1 MRRSSLGGARGKVDF
16 FDTLSSRVLSF
27 PVVGPCAKGKPV
39 ATDMEIDVSVIVVTY
54 NSAPC
59 IKECLGSIL
68 GQEGRRFEV
77 IVVDNAS
84 TDDTVRVV
92 RGMGAGIRLQANQEN
107 IGFGRGCNQ
116 GFGASGGRYL
126 LLFNPDARLPE
137 RDSLARL
144 CQILEQNVR
153 WGLAGTRVTESDG
166 TVECPPSASYPD
178 QHRAHC
184 DFSHLPGK
192 IAWVFGASM
201 FVRREVFAAV
211 GGFDPGFFLSSEET
225 DLCLRIR
232 QHGWEIGFVPEITA
246 QHIGAASE
254 RGIDPYDTWRR
265 RVPGIYRFWSKHY
278 PPADARRLVRRDW
291 FRARFRQHWYAVL
304 AWFVGTDSRAWR
316 QHRRY
321 AGIGEAARRFLDAQQ
336 DNPLT
341 RGQNGL
347 PASGDGVVPGPGSP

>member
-1 MRRSSLGGARGKVDF
+1 MSS
-16 FDTLSSRVLSF
+16 
-27 PVVGPCAKGKPV
+27 V
-39 ATDMEIDVSVIVVTY
+39 AYMDIDVSIIVVTY

-59 IKECLGSIL
+59 IKECLDSVLMQQGA
-68 GQEGRRFEV
+68 RFE
-77 IVVDNAS
+77 IIIVDNAS
-84 TDDTVRVV
+84 TDETVSVV
-92 RGMGAGIRLQANQEN
+92 RGMSAPIRLLANQEN

-116 GFGASGGRYL
+116 GFDISAGRFL
-126 LLFNPDARLPE
+126 LLLNPDARLSE

-144 CQILEQNVR
+144 CRIMEQNGR
-153 WGLAGTRVTESDG
+153 WGLAGTRVTESGG
-166 TVECPPSASYPD
+166 TVECPPSPSYPD
-178 QHRAHC
+178 EHRAHC

-201 FVRREVFAAV
+201 FIRREVFAAV

-232 QHGWEIGFVPEITA
+232 QQGWEIGFVPEITA

-254 RGIDPYDTWRR
+254 RGKDPYDTWRR

-291 FRARFRQHWYAVL
+291 FRARFRQHWYGALV
-304 AWFVGTDSRAWR
+304 WFAGTESRAWR

-321 AGIGEAARRFLDAQQ
+321 AGIGEAARLFLDTRQQ
-336 DNPLT
+336 SFSAGDSSS
-341 RGQNGL
+341 L
-347 PASGDGVVPGPGSP
+347 PSGGEGSPKLHDLS

>member
-1 MRRSSLGGARGKVDF
+1 MD
-16 FDTLSSRVLSF
+16 
-27 PVVGPCAKGKPV
+27 
-39 ATDMEIDVSVIVVTY
+39 IDVSVIIVAF

-59 IKECLGSIL
+59 ITGCLNSIL
-68 GQEGRRFEV
+68 GQQDVRLEV

-84 TDDTVRVV
+84 ADDSVGVV
-92 RGMGAGIRLQANQEN
+92 RGLGGGIRLLANDEN
-107 IGFGRGCNQ
+107 VGFGRACNQ
-116 GFGASGGRYL
+116 GFAISRGRFAYL
-126 LLFNPDARLPE
+126 LNPDASLPE

-144 CQILEQNVR
+144 CQVMQKNVR
-153 WGLAGTRVTESDG
+153 WGLTGTRVTESDG
-166 TVECPPSASYPD
+166 TVECPPADFYPD

-192 IAWVFGASM
+192 IAWVFGASL

-232 QHGWEIGFVPEITA
+232 QKGWEIGFVPQITV
-246 QHIGAASE
+246 QHIGSASE

-291 FRARFRQHWYAVL
+291 FRARFRQHWYSVL
-304 AWFVGTDSRAWR
+304 AWVVGTDSRAWR

-321 AGIGEAARRFLDAQQ
+321 AGIAEAARRCLNAGHED
-336 DNPLT
+336 PST
-341 RGQNGL
+341 VGEGSL
-347 PASGDGVVPGPGSP
+347 PVGVEGVAPRPGAR